1 MTIRTRGKTVT
12 FHRPFCLKGVD
23 RWLPPGDYRVMTD
36 EELMEGLSFTAHHRA
51 ATVIFVP
58 APSGSAIEMVT
69 IMPSDLQAALELDAS
84 VGAPTLSAQDAPA

>member
-1 MTIRTRGKTVT
+1 MTIRTRGKTIT

-23 RWLPPGDYRVMTD
+23 RLLPAGDYRVMTD
-36 EELMEGLSFTAHHRA
+36 EELMEGLTFSAHHRV

-69 IMPSDLQAALELDAS
+69 ILPSDLQAALEQDAS
-84 VGAPTLSAQDAPA
+84 DSADAMIGDAVP

>member
-23 RWLPPGDYRVMTD
+23 RLLPAGDYRVMTD
-36 EELMEGLSFTAHHRA
+36 EELMEGLTFSAHHRV

-58 APSGSAIEMVT
+58 AASGSAIEMVT
-69 IMPSDLQAALELDAS
+69 IMPSDLLVALEQDAS
-84 VGAPTLSAQDAPA
+84 DSTAARSAQDAPS